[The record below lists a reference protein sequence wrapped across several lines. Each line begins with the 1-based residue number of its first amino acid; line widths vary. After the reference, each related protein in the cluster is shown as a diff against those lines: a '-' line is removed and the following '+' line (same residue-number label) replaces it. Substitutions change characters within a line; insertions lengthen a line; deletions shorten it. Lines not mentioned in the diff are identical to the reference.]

1 MNSRAVSR
9 RFGGGSFLFLL
20 PSLLG
25 ICAFYLFPF
34 LLIVGWSFLAD
45 PFKRNSVGLA
55 NYAGLLRNA
64 AFRLAMRNTLVFL
77 GSAVTSALV
86 LSLALALLL
95 RALVP
100 RSRLLRSVLLFP
112 LTVPVVTVVLLST
125 LLLDWYGVING
136 LRGLL
141 KLVPMDWLDGSHAR
155 WSMLLLYLWK
165 HCGLFALLF
174 LSALESV
181 PVEEREAAAL
191 DGAGAMRTFL
201 HIELPH
207 LLPSFLF
214 VALVCLF
221 FGFRFFREIVLL
233 EGRYP
238 TPPLY
243 MLQHFMRNVFAL
255 LDYQKLCA
263 GAVLLFL
270 LAALALGLPA
280 AALRRRSD
288 GAESLPFSAR
298 NESAGRGNHPA
309 LAAVFIVL
317 LLLPGLFPTLV
328 TLVHS
333 LAPEAELGV
342 RYTRIL
348 KQIGFQDGPVKLL
361 LFPRE
366 ITFAAYGELLGGG
379 KLLGAFGRS
388 LLYTLPALAVQLPV
402 AICAAWGFSRLR
414 GKGRDVLLL
423 LYLVLLLLPW
433 EVTLVPNFLVA
444 RSLGFLETPWAVW
457 LPSVFSPLPVY
468 LLTKELQR
476 LPAEL
481 REAAAMDGAGSC
493 RTLVQVLLPNLRPAL
508 AAVLLLD
515 FIDLWNAVE
524 LPRTLLRRPE
534 LQPLSVTL
542 ASVSPEDP
550 LGPVFAASFLYMLPP
565 LLLFL
570 LTMIGSSPHE
580 VGRKKR
586 R

>member
-1 MNSRAVSR
+1 MKRKCKGR
-9 RFGGGSFLFLL
+9 RPSDGGFLFLL

-25 ICAFYLFPF
+25 IACFYLLPF
-34 LLIVGWSFLAD
+34 LLIVGWSFLED
-45 PFKRNSVGLA
+45 PFKKTFVGFH
-55 NYAGLLRNA
+55 NYASLLRNA
-64 AFRLAMRNTLVFL
+64 AFRLAMKNTLAFL
-77 GSAVTSALV
+77 GGAVLSALV

-112 LTVPVVTVVLLST
+112 LTVPVVTLVLLAT
-125 LLLDWYGVING
+125 LLLDWYGVLNG

-141 KLVPMDWLDGSHAR
+141 RLAPVDWLDGVHAR
-155 WSMLLLYLWK
+155 RSMLLLYLWK
-165 HCGLFALLF
+165 HCGLYALLF
-174 LSALESV
+174 LSALETV
-181 PVEEREAAAL
+181 PGEEREAAAL
-191 DGAGAMRTFL
+191 DGAGAARTFL

-214 VALVCLF
+214 VALTCLF
-221 FGFRFFREIVLL
+221 FGFRFFREISLL

-243 MLQHFMRNVFAL
+243 MLQHFMRNVFAV

-263 GAVLLFL
+263 AAVLLFV

-280 AALRRRSD
+280 ALLRKRS
-288 GAESLPFSAR
+288 GGVEFLSFSAE
-298 NESAGRGNHPA
+298 NGSGGRGKHPA
-309 LAAVFIVL
+309 LAAALVVL
-317 LLLPGLFPTLV
+317 LVIPGLLPTVV

-333 LAPEAELGV
+333 LAPEAELGA

-366 ITFAAYGELLGGG
+366 PTLAAYRELAEGSS
-379 KLLGAFGRS
+379 LLRAFGRS

-402 AICAAWGFSRLR
+402 AVSAAWGFSRLR
-414 GKGRDVLLL
+414 GRGRDSLLL

-433 EVTLVPNFLVA
+433 EVTLVPNFVVA
-444 RSLGFLETPWAVW
+444 RFLGFLDTPWAVW

-481 REAAAMDGAGSC
+481 REAAALDGAGSL
-493 RTLVQVLLPNLRPAL
+493 RTLTRVLLPNLKPAL
-508 AAVLLLD
+508 GAVLLLD

-542 ASVSPEDP
+542 AAIRPDEP
-550 LGPVFAASFLYMLPP
+550 LSPVFAASFLYLLPP
-565 LLLFL
+565 LLLFAL
-570 LTMIGSSPHE
+570 LFRS
-580 VGRKKR
+580 R
-586 R
+586 RAKT

>member
-1 MNSRAVSR
+1 MNGRTGSRLRKSS
-9 RFGGGSFLFLL
+9 GSFLFLL

-25 ICAFYLFPF
+25 IGGFYILPF
-34 LLIVGWSFLAD
+34 LLIVGWSFWED
-45 PFKRNSVGLA
+45 PFKRNFVGFD
-55 NYAGLLRNA
+55 NYVSLLRNA
-64 AFRLAMRNTLVFL
+64 AFRLAMKNTLAFL
-77 GSAVTSALV
+77 GSAVLSALV

-100 RSRLLRSVLLFP
+100 RSKLLRAVLIFP
-112 LTVPVVTVVLLST
+112 LTVPVVTVVLLTT
-125 LLLDWYGVING
+125 LLLDWYGVVNG

-141 KLVPMDWLDGSHAR
+141 ELAPVDWLDGVHAR
-155 WSMLLLYLWK
+155 RSMLLLYLWK
-165 HCGLFALLF
+165 HCGLYALLF
-174 LSALESV
+174 LSAMEAV
-181 PVEEREAAAL
+181 PEEEREAAAL
-191 DGAGAMRTFL
+191 DGAGGVRTFL

-214 VALVCLF
+214 AALVCLF

-255 LDYQKLCA
+255 LDYPKLCA
-263 GAVLLFL
+263 GAVLLFG
-270 LAALALGLPA
+270 LAALGLGLPA
-280 AALRRRSD
+280 AALRRRAGGVEFLSLTAG
-288 GAESLPFSAR
+288 GA
-298 NESAGRGNHPA
+298 SAGKGKHPA

-333 LAPEAELGV
+333 LAPEAELGA

-361 LFPRE
+361 LFPGELTLVSYR
-366 ITFAAYGELLGGG
+366 ELLGGG
-379 KLLGAFGRS
+379 PLLRAFGRS
-388 LLYTLPALAVQLPV
+388 LLYTLPALMVQLPV
-402 AICAAWGFSRLR
+402 AVCAAWGFSRLR
-414 GKGRDVLLL
+414 GRGRDALLL

-444 RSLGFLETPWAVW
+444 RFLGFLETPWAVW

-476 LPAEL
+476 MPAEL
-481 REAAAMDGAGSC
+481 WEAAALDGAGSC

-508 AAVLLLD
+508 GAVLLLD

-550 LGPVFAASFLYMLPP
+550 LGPMFAASFLYMLPP

-570 LTMIGSSPHE
+570 FAMP
-580 VGRKKR
+580 GRKGAREKAGNR
-586 R
+586 

>member
-1 MNSRAVSR
+1 MKPKCRSR
-9 RFGGGSFLFLL
+9 RNSGGFLFLL

-25 ICAFYLFPF
+25 IGCFYILPF
-34 LLIVGWSFLAD
+34 LLIVGWSFLED
-45 PFKRNSVGLA
+45 PFKKTFVGLK
-55 NYAGLLRNA
+55 NYASLLHNA
-64 AFRLAMRNTLVFL
+64 AFRLAMKNTLAFL
-77 GSAVTSALV
+77 GSAVVSALV
-86 LSLALALLL
+86 LSLALALAL

-100 RSRLLRSVLLFP
+100 RSRLLRAVLLFP
-112 LTVPVVTVVLLST
+112 LTVPVVTVVLLSA
-125 LLLDWYGVING
+125 LLLDWYGVVNG

-141 KLVPMDWLDGSHAR
+141 RLAPVDWLDGIHAR
-155 WSMLLLYLWK
+155 RSMLLLYLWK
-165 HCGLFALLF
+165 HCGLYALLF
-174 LSALESV
+174 LSALETV
-181 PVEEREAAAL
+181 PGEEREAAAL
-191 DGAGAMRTFL
+191 DGAGKARTFL

-214 VALVCLF
+214 VSLVCLF

-238 TPPLY
+238 TPSLY
-243 MLQHFMRNVFAL
+243 MLQHFMRNVFAV

-263 GAVLLFL
+263 AAVLLFG

-280 AALRRRSD
+280 ALLRRRSGGVEFLSLTVGGI
-288 GAESLPFSAR
+288 GA
-298 NESAGRGNHPA
+298 GNGKHPA

-317 LLLPGLFPTLV
+317 LLLPGLVPTLV

-333 LAPEAELGV
+333 LDPEAELGA

-361 LFPRE
+361 LVPHGLTLASYR
-366 ITFAAYGELLGGG
+366 ELLAGSP
-379 KLLGAFGRS
+379 LLASFGRS
-388 LLYTLPALAVQLPV
+388 LLYTLPALMVQLPV
-402 AICAAWGFSRLR
+402 AVCAAWGFSSLR
-414 GKGRDVLLL
+414 GKGRDALLL

-444 RSLGFLETPWAVW
+444 RFLGFLETPWAVW

-481 REAAAMDGAGSC
+481 REAAALDGAGSL
-493 RTLVQVLLPNLRPAL
+493 RTLTRVLLPNLGPAL

-524 LPRTLLRRPE
+524 MPRTLLRRPE

-542 ASVSPEDP
+542 ASISPEDP
-550 LGPVFAASFLYMLPP
+550 LVPVFAASFLYMLPP
-565 LLLFL
+565 LLLFAL
-570 LTMIGSSPHE
+570 LF
-580 VGRKKR
+580 GRRAKR
-586 R
+586 

>member
-1 MNSRAVSR
+1 MKPKNVR
-9 RFGGGSFLFLL
+9 RRQLDGGFLFLL

-25 ICAFYLFPF
+25 IGCFYLLPF
-34 LLIVGWSFLAD
+34 LLIVGWSFLED
-45 PFKRNSVGLA
+45 PFKKIFVGFE
-55 NYAGLLRNA
+55 NYASLLHNA
-64 AFRLAMRNTLVFL
+64 AFRLAMKNTLLFL
-77 GSAVTSALV
+77 GSAVVSALL

-100 RSRLLRSVLLFP
+100 RSRLLRAVLIFP

-125 LLLDWYGVING
+125 LLLDWYGVVNG

-141 KLVPMDWLDGSHAR
+141 RLAPVDWLDGIHAR
-155 WSMLLLYLWK
+155 RSMLLLYLWK
-165 HCGLFALLF
+165 HCGLYALLF
-174 LSALESV
+174 LSALETV

-191 DGAGAMRTFL
+191 DGAGKARTFL

-214 VALVCLF
+214 VALICLF

-238 TPPLY
+238 TPSLY
-243 MLQHFMRNVFAL
+243 MLQHFMRNVFAI

-263 GAVLLFL
+263 GAVLLFG

-280 AALRRRSD
+280 VLLRRRSGGVEFLSLAAG
-288 GAESLPFSAR
+288 GA
-298 NESAGRGNHPA
+298 SAGQGKPPV

-317 LLLPGLFPTLV
+317 LLLPSLVPTLV

-333 LAPEAELGV
+333 LAPEAELGA

-361 LFPRE
+361 LFPKELTLASYR
-366 ITFAAYGELLGGG
+366 ELLGGSA
-379 KLLGAFGRS
+379 LLRAFGRS
-388 LLYTLPALAVQLPV
+388 LLYTLPALLAQLPV
-402 AICAAWGFSRLR
+402 AVCAAWGFSRLR
-414 GKGRDVLLL
+414 GRGRDALLL

-433 EVTLVPNFLVA
+433 EVTLVPNFIVA
-444 RSLGFLETPWAVW
+444 RFLGFLETPWAVW

-481 REAAAMDGAGSC
+481 QEAAALDGAGSL
-493 RTLVQVLLPNLRPAL
+493 RTLTRVLLPNLRPAL
-508 AAVLLLD
+508 GAVLLLD

-542 ASVSPEDP
+542 ASISPEDP

-565 LLLFL
+565 LLLFAL
-570 LTMIGSSPHE
+570 LF
-580 VGRKKR
+580 GRRAKE
-586 R
+586 